1 MEVKKGD
8 IIAKKQFLG
17 QGLYAKEEYEG
28 LIVSS
33 DQKQQHYNLGVQLD
47 EERILVVDQARE
59 DEVEEKLRNW
69 VPQIQEIQRKHGSSD
84 DLQNYSG
91 F

>member
-1 MEVKKGD
+1 MQIKKGD
-8 IIAKKQFLG
+8 VISKKQFLG

-33 DQKQQHYNLGVQLD
+33 DQHQHCYHLGVQLD

-59 DEVEEKLRNW
+59 DEVEDKLRSW
-69 VPQIQEIQRKHGSSD
+69 VPQIAEIQRQYNSNA
-84 DLQNYSG
+84 DLQNYSKP
-91 F
+91 

>member
-1 MEVKKGD
+1 MQIKKGD
-8 IIAKKQFLG
+8 VISKQQFLG

-33 DQKQQHYNLGVQLD
+33 DQHQRCYNLGVQLD

-69 VPQIQEIQRKHGSSD
+69 VPQIPEIQRQYNSNA
-84 DLQNYSG
+84 DLQNYSKP
-91 F
+91 